1 MFSAFLRGI
10 AALAG
15 WRALLAAFGLGLL
28 AALALP
34 PVYAVPVLLV
44 SIPGLLALI
53 GAARTSPLRAATI
66 GLFWGWGHH
75 VGGLYW
81 ITNAILTEVDRFW
94 WLVPIAVPAV
104 ALPLGL
110 FIALP
115 AWLARRAAPGWP
127 RLLVF
132 AGAWVVAEML
142 RGVLFTGFPWNLI
155 GTVWAFSAVPLQGAA
170 WVGVH
175 GLSLATILLAGL
187 PVLGRGRA
195 LPGGA
200 AALALLGFGAFGA
213 VRLAAGPEAA
223 AQPPWRVLV
232 VQGNIPQDL
241 KWRPETRTQIFLR
254 YLRLSEQG
262 IAQWREADHPQER
275 IVVVWPETA
284 SPFRLAEDAEARR
297 LIAGI
302 LPDGAVLL
310 SGTLRVEWGRD
321 GRPERVFNSLL
332 AIDSRGA
339 VAGGYDK
346 AHLVPFGEYMPLRGL
361 LPVRVVPMAIDIS
374 PGPGLRTIAPAGL
387 PPLGA
392 LVCYEVIF
400 PGEVTPTPRP
410 EWLVNVTND
419 AWFGM
424 SAGPYQHLAAAR
436 LRAVEEGL
444 PIVRAAQTG
453 VSVVFDSAGRELGRI
468 PLGETGVLAR
478 RLPAAAAPTPFARF
492 GLLIPAS
499 LAGFSLAGGWWAD
512 RRARRKLNP
521 E

>member
-223 AQPPWRVLV
+223 AQMIEWAGGQQAIEGKGMQRLTS
-232 VQGNIPQDL
+232 
-241 KWRPETRTQIFLR
+241 PEIIAQANPDIILMTEFGFDRLGSLEQAKTLPGVAQTEAARTGRIF
-254 YLRLSEQG
+254 RLSEHDLTYFNPDTG
-262 IAQWREADHPQER
+262 ACVE
-275 IVVVWPETA
+275 
-284 SPFRLAEDAEARR
+284 RLAA
-297 LIAGI
+297 LIHGP
-302 LPDGAVLL
+302 LP
-310 SGTLRVEWGRD
+310 
-321 GRPERVFNSLL
+321 
-332 AIDSRGA
+332 
-339 VAGGYDK
+339 
-346 AHLVPFGEYMPLRGL
+346 
-361 LPVRVVPMAIDIS
+361 
-374 PGPGLRTIAPAGL
+374 
-387 PPLGA
+387 
-392 LVCYEVIF
+392 
-400 PGEVTPTPRP
+400 
-410 EWLVNVTND
+410 
-419 AWFGM
+419 
-424 SAGPYQHLAAAR
+424 
-436 LRAVEEGL
+436 
-444 PIVRAAQTG
+444 
-453 VSVVFDSAGRELGRI
+453 
-468 PLGETGVLAR
+468 
-478 RLPAAAAPTPFARF
+478 
-492 GLLIPAS
+492 
-499 LAGFSLAGGWWAD
+499 
-512 RRARRKLNP
+512 
-521 E
+521 